1 MRTLEAHELA
11 LAKVFSGD
19 YSFTIPTYQRPYAWK
34 TDQTLQLL
42 DDLEDSLTRGASETY
57 FLGSIVLV
65 RREGP
70 NAFDVIDGQQ
80 RLTTLTILL
89 SVLRSLSTDA
99 GIISDLD
106 DRLVEKGS
114 ALESKPARPRL
125 VIRPRDSA
133 FFQSYIQDRGG
144 IEKLLLLK
152 KDSGANDAQNNI
164 VENVKAL
171 RSTLAS
177 WSEEKRIELLK
188 RMIQQTYLVVVA
200 TGDMPSAYRI
210 FSVMNARGMPLSP
223 ADIFKSEVIGKLPD
237 DESDAYGTKWDDA
250 NDLLGSDGFAELF
263 LHIRMIYAKERGRKS
278 LLIEF
283 PEQVLKKYLPDSAR
297 EFVDDVLEPYAEAD
311 IQLRNRSYQA
321 STGAD
326 VVNAWAARLSSLDNN
341 DWRPPALWII
351 KNHGDDPELVASL
364 LQSLERLAASMLI
377 RRVYSTPRALR
388 YAELLKQLDRGDGV
402 ESTALDLTDQEK
414 ADTLAR
420 LSGEIY
426 LDGSTRK
433 YVLLRL
439 DEALANSSGVVYT
452 HPILTVEHVLPQS
465 PKPDSQWRLDFTD
478 EQRAH
483 WTHRLANLVL
493 LNRKKNSAASNQ
505 DFGKKKDG
513 YFTGKNGV
521 ANFALTAQVLNE
533 PVWTPQVLDR
543 RQAELLQRLAS
554 EWNLR

>member
-11 LAKVFSGD
+11 LAKVFGGD
-19 YSFTIPTYQRPYAWK
+19 YSYTIPTYQRPYAWK
-34 TDQTLQLL
+34 TDQTPQLL
-42 DDLEDSLTRGASETY
+42 DDLEDSLTRGADETY

-65 RREGP
+65 RQEGP

-80 RLTTLTILL
+80 RLTTLTVLL
-89 SVLRSLSTDA
+89 SVLRALSTDT
-99 GIISDLD
+99 GIAADLD

-114 ALESKPARPRL
+114 ALEGKPARPRL
-125 VIRPRDSA
+125 VIRPRDST
-133 FFQSYIQDRGG
+133 FFKGYIQDRGG
-144 IEKLLLLK
+144 IDKLLLLRN
-152 KDSGANDAQNNI
+152 DAGATDAQNNV
-164 VENVKAL
+164 VENAKAL
-171 RSTLAS
+171 HTTLAT
-177 WSEEKRIELLK
+177 WPEEKRVQLLK

-200 TGDMPSAYRI
+200 TGDLTSAYRI
-210 FSVMNARGMPLSP
+210 FSVMNARGLPLSP
-223 ADIFKSEVIGKLPD
+223 ADIFKSSVIGELPAA
-237 DESDAYGTKWDDA
+237 EADAYGKKWDDA
-250 NDLLGSDGFAELF
+250 DELLGSEAFAELF
-263 LHIRMIYAKERGRKS
+263 LHIRMIYAKERGRKN
-278 LLIEF
+278 LLREF
-283 PEQVLKKYLPDSAR
+283 PEQVLDGFLPTRAR
-297 EFVDDVLEPYAEAD
+297 EFVDEVLEPYAEAD
-311 IQLRNRSYQA
+311 SQLRNGSYQA

-326 VVNAWAARLSSLDNN
+326 MVNAWADRLSSLDNN
-341 DWRPPALWII
+341 DWRPAALWIV
-351 KNHGDDPELVASL
+351 KNHGDDSELVASL
-364 LQSLERLAASMLI
+364 LQCLERLAASMLV

-402 ESTALDLTDQEK
+402 EATAFELTDQEK
-414 ADTLAR
+414 TDTLAR

-439 DEALANSSGVVYT
+439 DEALADSSGVVYT
-452 HPILTVEHVLPQS
+452 HPILTVEHVLPRH
-465 PKPDSQWRLDFTD
+465 PKSDSQWCLDFTD